1 MRTSK
6 NDPFLIGYFIG
17 NEPPWSGNETR
28 IVQMILDG
36 PDTATR
42 RELEKYLALKDTP
55 KRRKL
60 FFYNAFERYLKVID
74 AAIRKYDPNHLI
86 LGIRYAGTAADEMV
100 KASQIFDV
108 FSVNDYQYF
117 PDTEKLEKFH
127 RLSERPLLL
136 SEFHFGVPAQGMS
149 AGLKQVRNYQERGVA
164 YRYYVE
170 NLGAIPEVIG
180 AHWFQWVDQPN
191 TGRYPD
197 GENYNIGLVDITD
210 RPYPELIKAMQAT
223 HHLLYSIHSGEQVPF
238 AQKPLVH

>member
-42 RELEKYLALKDTP
+42 RELEKYLAIADTP
-55 KRRKL
+55 ERRKL

-223 HHLLYSIHSGEQVPF
+223 HRLLYSIHSGEQIPF
-238 AQKPLVH
+238 AQKPLVY